1 MYFMSHTMLNQFTN
15 ILLFFLVDIGT
26 VCDFRLSYGRVLN
39 RKSKTIAVN
48 RNKSQ
53 LFMVRHCL

>member
-1 MYFMSHTMLNQFTN
+1 MYFMSPTMLNQFTN

-39 RKSKTIAVN
+39 RKSKTITVN
-48 RNKSQ
+48 RNNSQ
-53 LFMVRHCL
+53 LLKVRHCL